1 MRDSNRNLHDGIK
14 LIPFCTRDTREIA
27 DAGVIEFLKDA
38 LSRAA
43 SGRELSAM
51 SSFCEYTPYTDKA
64 GVQLRRARSGDLIN
78 ELFINKTHSMRIA
91 MLLNGSRTRALP
103 NKGKASAFI
112 ALPRCKCIGFDN
124 DSFVFELPVPNED
137 PVSLLAHLI
146 DSDTLY
152 TLESRVALALH
163 LARAVLVIHSLGL
176 VHKNIRSDTIVVLA
190 TDRSQPGVLGVPC
203 ILGWG
208 AARDEEEESGMSG
221 LPMPYFEAG
230 FDASIYRHPK
240 HDAEKRTEKL
250 QMRDD
255 VYSLGVCLLEIA
267 LWESLAS
274 TRHDSSGQMSAPMRD
289 IQKMSKDSRKVGGEL
304 TRHLVDIA
312 KKWVPVTMGS
322 VFTDIVVTCLECWDD
337 DVNDNYENDYDDE
350 EEELRRHLSSE
361 ARISIKFSKRVVKKL
376 ARIHAGIAPRK
387 EET

>member
-1 MRDSNRNLHDGIK
+1 MRDSNRNLHDGIQ

-51 SSFCEYTPYTDKA
+51 SSFCEYTPYTDTA
-64 GVQLRRARSGDLIN
+64 GVQLRCARSGDLIN
-78 ELFINKTHSMRIA
+78 ELFINKIHSMRIA
-91 MLLNGSRTRALP
+91 TLLNGSRTRALP
-103 NKGKASAFI
+103 NKGKGSAFI

-190 TDRSQPGVLGVPC
+190 TDHSQPGVLGIPC

-208 AARDEEEESGMSG
+208 LARDEEEESGMSG
-221 LPMPYFEAG
+221 LPMPYFEEG

-240 HDAEKRTEKL
+240 HDVERRTEKM

-267 LWESLAS
+267 LWKPLAS
-274 TRHDSSGQMSAPMRD
+274 TRHDFSGPMSSQLRD
-289 IQKMSKDSRKVGGEL
+289 LQGMLKDSRRAGGEL
-304 TRHLVDIA
+304 SRRLVEIA

-322 VFTDIVVTCLECWDD
+322 VFADVVVTCLECWEEDTED
-337 DVNDNYENDYDDE
+337 NDENKYDDDE
-350 EEELRRHLSSE
+350 EEEIRRHLSSE

-376 ARIHAGIAPRK
+376 ARIYAGIASRK
-387 EET
+387 EK